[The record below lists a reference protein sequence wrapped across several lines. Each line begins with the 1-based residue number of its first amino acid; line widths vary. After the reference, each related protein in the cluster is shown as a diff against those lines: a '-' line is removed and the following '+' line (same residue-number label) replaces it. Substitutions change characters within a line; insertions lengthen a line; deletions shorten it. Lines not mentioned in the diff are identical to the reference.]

1 MEAMANQTAKPL
13 PQLPNQQ
20 QPPKMVVQTA
30 DGKEIGVDLVRV
42 MENLKHHNAKL
53 SEENAILKA
62 ILQEKGVYL

>member
-1 MEAMANQTAKPL
+1 METMANQTAKPL

-20 QPPKMVVQTA
+20 QPPKVVVTTT
-30 DGKEIGVDLVRV
+30 DGKEIGVDMMRV
-42 MENLKHHNAKL
+42 MENLKQHNAKL